1 MDYQS
6 MKGLAGEVEPKLMA
20 ILAEFNQTLKK
31 YGISDARVVE
41 FTLSDQEMPEMAGL
55 SCNFSCWIS
64 PSNLTCGIKCEFDA
78 IGQTGAQPSALN
90 KSATK
95 SATKPAATPAKSAAV
110 ATPAKAATPAKKAKK
125 KSDVPV
131 NIYRPKNPYV
141 GKCVSN
147 EELVGPGGI
156 GTCRHLIFDISGGDL
171 EYLEGQSIGIIPDG
185 TDDKGKP
192 HKLRLYSI
200 ASARHGDFL
209 DDKTVSLCVRQ
220 LEYADPDTGDT
231 VYGVCSSF
239 LCNLK
244 AGADVQITGPVGKEM
259 LLPDDPNANII
270 MLGTG
275 TGVAPFRSFLW
286 HLFKEDEKSNSNPFW
301 LPNLLGWVKPNTDKP
316 KFNGKTWL
324 IFGVATTPNV
334 LYNKDL
340 EDLQRRYPQ
349 NFRLTKAIS
358 REQKNPDGGR
368 MYIQHRVAEY
378 ADELWQL
385 IQQDNTHTYICGLR
399 GMEDGI
405 DEALSAVASKDGIN
419 WSDYQRDMKK
429 AGRWHVETY

>member
-1 MDYQS
+1 MNYEN

-20 ILAEFNQTLKK
+20 ILAEFNKTLQK

-78 IGQTGAQPSALN
+78 SGETGAQPAAIAEPAA
-90 KSATK
+90 KPAAAVVAKPAAAPTK
-95 SATKPAATPAKSAAV
+95 SAAPAQ
-110 ATPAKAATPAKKAKK
+110 KKKK

-131 NIYRPKNPYV
+131 NIYRPNKPYV

-171 EYLEGQSIGIIPDG
+171 KYLEGQSIGIIADG

-192 HKLRLYSI
+192 HKIRLYSI

-220 LEYADPDTGDT
+220 LEYPDPDTGKT
-231 VYGVCSSF
+231 VYGTCSSF

-244 AGADVQITGPVGKEM
+244 PGDDLKITGPVGKEM

-275 TGVAPFRSFLW
+275 TGIAPFRAFLW
-286 HLFKEDEKSNSNPFW
+286 HLFKEDTNANTNPFW
-301 LPNLLGWVKPNTDKP
+301 LPNLLGWVKPKSGKP
-316 KFNGKTWL
+316 KFNGLTWL
-324 IFGVATTPNV
+324 IFGVATTPNI
-334 LYNKDL
+334 LYNQDL
-340 EDLQRRYPQ
+340 EDLQRRHPQ

-368 MYIQHRVAEY
+368 MYIQHRVAEH
-378 ADELWQL
+378 AEELWKL
-385 IQQDNTHTYICGLR
+385 IQQDNTHTYICGLK
-399 GMEDGI
+399 GMETGI
-405 DEALSAVASKDGIN
+405 DEALSAVASKAGVT
-419 WSDYQRDMKK
+419 WSDYQRDLKK